1 MKPIN
6 RITMKFEELSSIWHS
21 NDLTLDKSILINKK
35 FVKNIG
41 ISKVASRHFEIK
53 LTAMIGIVTGVLF
66 SIFLFRFIFEYFTDL
81 KFVVPAMILLVTT
94 CFSLIIE
101 FYNLSLLYT
110 INPESTV
117 EDARKKL
124 IRLKKLEIMIVYSL
138 YVIIP
143 LFGAPFMIVMAKAFL
158 HLNLYAFN
166 ISWLIY
172 FTAGSIVIAIIL
184 IYFLK
189 KFSGKKLA
197 QSITFLNELR
207 DEDSLL

>member
-53 LTAMIGIVTGVLF
+53 LTAMIGIVIGVLF
-66 SIFLFRFIFEYFTDL
+66 AIFLFRFIFEYFTDL

-124 IRLKKLEIMIVYSL
+124 IRLKKLEIMNVYSL